1 MMFNLT
7 FIIVVKQ
14 NYRSYD
20 SCDDMSVKSIISP
33 NLQKTYK
40 LNEI

>member
-7 FIIVVKQ
+7 FAIVVKQ

-20 SCDDMSVKSIISP
+20 SYDMSVKSVISP
-33 NLQKTYK
+33 NLRKTYK
-40 LNEI
+40 LNV